1 MLYLTLCFLIVCQHK
16 LCDFIS
22 CLLLQADI
30 FKTEW
35 VATTNEL
42 RHIEERKGVV
52 LRDFL
57 ASIEKKQND
66 IIGNVAQLQTTVA
79 QMQTTV
85 AQLEPTLRNIIREEI
100 QDAIKN
106 DIKKQIID
114 LLKFGADNW

>member
-1 MLYLTLCFLIVCQHK
+1 
-16 LCDFIS
+16 
-22 CLLLQADI
+22 
-30 FKTEW
+30 
-35 VATTNEL
+35 
-42 RHIEERKGVV
+42 

-85 AQLEPTLRNIIREEI
+85 AQLELTLRNIIREEI
-100 QDAIKN
+100 QHAIKN
-106 DIKKQIID
+106 DFKKQIID

>member
-1 MLYLTLCFLIVCQHK
+1 
-16 LCDFIS
+16 
-22 CLLLQADI
+22 
-30 FKTEW
+30 
-35 VATTNEL
+35 
-42 RHIEERKGVV
+42 

-79 QMQTTV
+79 Q
-85 AQLEPTLRNIIREEI
+85 LEPTLRNIIREEI
-100 QDAIKN
+100 QHAIKN

>member
-1 MLYLTLCFLIVCQHK
+1 MLYLTLYFLIVCQHN

-22 CLLLQADI
+22 CFLLPADI
-30 FKTEW
+30 FKTKW

-52 LRDFL
+52 LRDSV

-85 AQLEPTLRNIIREEI
+85 AQMPTVAQMQTTVAQLCGISFR
-100 QDAIKN
+100 
-106 DIKKQIID
+106 KKS
-114 LLKFGADNW
+114 KMP

>member
-1 MLYLTLCFLIVCQHK
+1 MLYLTSYFLIVCQHK

-42 RHIEERKGVV
+42 RHVEERKGVV

-66 IIGNVAQLQTTVA
+66 IIGNVAQL
-79 QMQTTV
+79 QTTV

-114 LLKFGADNW
+114 LLKFEADNW